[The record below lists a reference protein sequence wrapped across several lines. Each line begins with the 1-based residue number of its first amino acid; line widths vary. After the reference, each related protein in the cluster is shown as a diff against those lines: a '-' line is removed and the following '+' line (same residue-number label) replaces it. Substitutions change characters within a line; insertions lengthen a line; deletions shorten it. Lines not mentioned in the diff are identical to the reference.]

1 MRKNR
6 ELSNRE
12 LYLKTQKREKLAV
25 NIWRITVLISLFA
38 IWELLARLGVIDS
51 FIMSQPT
58 RIAETFLSLL
68 KGDMFLHIYTTCYET
83 LVGFFLGILFGVSFA
98 ILLWWFET
106 FAKICDP
113 YIVVLNALPK
123 IALGPIIIVLVGAG
137 TEAIIFMTLAISLI
151 VTVLQMYNGFIKTD
165 RGKCK
170 MIEAF
175 GASKMQILTKIVI
188 PSNIGTLFTSMKINI
203 GLSLVGVVAG
213 EFLVSKAGLG
223 YLIVYGG
230 QVFRMD
236 LVMTSVLI
244 LSVVASLMYVGISL
258 LEKWITKRLS
268 HS

>member
-1 MRKNR
+1 MRR
-6 ELSNRE
+6 DRALTNRE
-12 LYLKTQKREKLAV
+12 LYLRGQKRKKVAV
-25 NIWRITVLISLFA
+25 NTSRVVVLVALFA
-38 IWELLARLGVIDS
+38 IWELLARFGVIDS

-58 RIAETFLSLL
+58 RIGETFLGLL
-68 KGDMFLHIYTTCYET
+68 KGDMLLHVYTTCYET
-83 LVGFFLGILFGVSFA
+83 FVGFLLGIVFGVGIA
-98 ILLWWFET
+98 VLLWWFPT

-123 IALGPIIIVLVGAG
+123 IALGPVIIVLVGAG
-137 TEAIIFMTLAISLI
+137 TEAIIFMALAISLI
-151 VTVLQMYNGFIKTD
+151 VTVLQMYSGFKNTD
-165 RGKCK
+165 KGKCK

-175 GASKMQILTKIVI
+175 GASKLQTLTKIVV
-188 PSNIGTLFTSMKINI
+188 PGNIGTLFTSMKINI

-244 LSVVASLMYVGISL
+244 LAVVASLMYVGISL
-258 LEKWITKRLS
+258 LEGWITRYLS